1 MSPMEKYNNEN
12 IEGKTM
18 DKDKYL
24 PGILAAAYSSVIL
37 LVNTNWDFFNGLEK
51 IIAQTLKI
59 LFTL

>member
-24 PGILAAAYSSVIL
+24 LGILAAAYSSVIL

-51 IIAQTLKI
+51 IIA
-59 LFTL
+59 